1 MLVGEREVVV
11 GKVGQIKVVRVGL
24 RISPVVVQA
33 GNIGQVYYFQL
44 IFWFLGIA
52 LFQIETP
59 SSGPVYYKETFKK
72 KR

>member
-1 MLVGEREVVV
+1 MLVGEREVFVAE
-11 GKVGQIKVVRVGL
+11 VGQIKVVRVRLG
-24 RISPVVVQA
+24 ISPVVVQA

-59 SSGPVYYKETFKK
+59 PSGPVYYKETFKK
-72 KR
+72 